1 MRIKQKNIICR
12 KILTATACL
21 LLLSGCSA
29 DKAHTAM
36 QPIIQHLTTR
46 YAGRF
51 LIDVPQAFIAD
62 DENQAEINGHIMYSK
77 QQYFPAFLQKIRLR
91 EEELKNTPPTALA
104 SPDQAPFLKG
114 QYALADNRKGV
125 IFHRMEGEHI
135 DDAFRILESHLWD
148 HGVGI
153 NLNIDAVDASNPR
166 YNADKLQYPGI
177 YKNDVE
183 EKRAEL
189 TALLA
194 RIEGWDNITPPPGQG
209 TCYTNVFIKGPPG
222 DTERAANSYVYK
234 DDLPVYITLRY
245 NTYIKEDDTLL
256 ERASGIKALIA
267 RIVGLKTLRKGKR
280 TINGLQGEEW
290 LTVQTDQS
298 GKKEYLFNLLINEK
312 IGSPQTPYLA
322 VTLTNHNILSEE
334 DTLALWDA
342 VTHTLRPRPGAF

>member
-1 MRIKQKNIICR
+1 MIFKKPGS
-12 KILTATACL
+12 L
-21 LLLSGCSA
+21 LLLLLLCGASGCSA
-29 DKAHTAM
+29 DKEHTAM

-51 LIDVPQAFIAD
+51 LIDVPQAFISDAK
-62 DENQAEINGHIMYSK
+62 NQAEINGHIMYSK
-77 QQYFPAFLQKIRLR
+77 QQYFPAFLQKVALK
-91 EEELKNTPPTALA
+91 EESFKHKQDYDFA
-104 SPDQAPFLKG
+104 SPQQRPFLKAK
-114 QYALADNRKGV
+114 YPLEDNRKGV
-125 IFHRMEGEHI
+125 IFNRIQGDGMT
-135 DDAFRILESHLWD
+135 DDARMLEANLWSN
-148 HGVGI
+148 GVGI
-153 NLNIDAVDASNPR
+153 ELNVEARDASAPW
-166 YNADKLQYPGI
+166 Y
-177 YKNDVE
+177 
-183 EKRAEL
+183 AEDRKERPDL
-189 TALLA
+189 YYTDTEQKKQELLALLK

-222 DTERAANSYVYK
+222 DTESATNTYTYQK
-234 DDLPVYITLRY
+234 TLPLDISLDY

-267 RIVGLKTLRKGKR
+267 RIGGIKTLRKGKR

-290 LTVQTDQS
+290 LTMQTDKH

>member
-1 MRIKQKNIICR
+1 MRIKQKNVICR

-51 LIDVPQAFIAD
+51 LIDVPQAFISD

-77 QQYFPAFLQKIRLR
+77 QQYFPAFLQKVALK
-91 EEELKNTPPTALA
+91 EESFKHKPDYAFA
-104 SPDQAPFLKG
+104 SPQQRPFLKAK
-114 QYALADNRKGV
+114 YPLEDNRKGV
-125 IFHRMEGEHI
+125 IFNRIQGDGMT
-135 DDAFRILESHLWD
+135 DDARMLEANLWSN
-148 HGVGI
+148 GVGI
-153 NLNIDAVDASNPR
+153 ELNVEASDASAPWYAEDR
-166 YNADKLQYPGI
+166 K
-177 YKNDVE
+177 
-183 EKRAEL
+183 KRPDLYYTNTEQKKQEL
-189 TALLA
+189 LALLK

-222 DTERAANSYVYK
+222 DKEFAVNGYG
-234 DDLPVYITLRY
+234 Y
-245 NTYIKEDDTLL
+245 NNKSDIYLSVEYDTFTKEKDTLL
-256 ERASGIKALIA
+256 ERASGIKALLA

-290 LTVQTDQS
+290 LTVQTDKH
-298 GKKEYLFNLLINEK
+298 GKTTYLFNLLINEK

-322 VTLTNHNILSEE
+322 VTLTNSDILSEE